1 MSCSTASTLVKRLAI
16 PIARFWGDTAPASGD
31 VVLWMTN
38 PSVLLTAMIAI
49 VPMADRG
56 SAFDFDAATWNIRP
70 ALPASTGDLTDA
82 IPLANVFASARAL
95 PDAFVIDDPTKLI
108 KLSASLAGVDDGSA
122 GTAWAI
128 ATWEGKDACLAP
140 ELRAQLFAL
149 CDLSLEGGG
158 AGALALR
165 AGAGA

>member
-1 MSCSTASTLVKRLAI
+1 MSCSTASTLVKRIAI
-16 PIARFWGDTAPASGD
+16 PIARFSGTAAPASGS

-38 PSVLLTAMIAI
+38 PSALLIAQVAI

-56 SAFDFDAATWNIRP
+56 SAFDFASATWNIRP

-95 PDAFVIDDPTKLI
+95 PDAFVIDDPTKLV
-108 KLSASLAGVDDGSA
+108 KLSAALAALDDGTT

-149 CDLSLEGGG
+149 CDLSLQGGG

-165 AGAGA
+165 AGAPA